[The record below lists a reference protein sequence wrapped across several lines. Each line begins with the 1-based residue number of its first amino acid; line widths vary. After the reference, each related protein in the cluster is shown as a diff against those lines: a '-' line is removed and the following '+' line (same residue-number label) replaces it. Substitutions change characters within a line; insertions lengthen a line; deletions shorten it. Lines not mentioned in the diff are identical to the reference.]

1 MDNSP
6 RSELMSAPR
15 SEQPKIPQLSSRLW
29 PNTFRSP
36 LAIALVA
43 LAVRIA
49 YIVIAHTYQLK
60 NLDGNFNFG
69 FEMGR
74 IGCALA
80 LGQGFS
86 NPFHGVTGPTAWEP
100 PLYPLLIAGV
110 FRIFGIYTPASAF
123 VLLSVNSLFA
133 ALTTLPIFSIAKR
146 CFGETVALWSSWI
159 WALLPPTI
167 FWSTRWIWETSLAA
181 FLLALLLLLGLTL
194 EAGEGL
200 KPWVEFG
207 LLWGVA
213 ALTNAAL
220 LSLLPVSGGWAWHRR
235 AKQGKPSRTGVVAA
249 LAVFLAC
256 LAPWLVRNYHTFGR
270 FLWIRSNF
278 GAELRLGNGPG
289 ADGRWMD
296 WLHPTKDIEQLQLY
310 RRLGEVGYV
319 EERKQEALAFIREDY
334 ARFAWLSM
342 RRFAYFWGGPPRARQ
357 SASALFGNFLYLGS
371 SLLAWFGL
379 VEALRKHRP
388 GAWLFFW
395 VVVIYPLVYYV
406 VFFLP
411 RYRHPIEPELLILM
425 AYAVYQAVSG
435 RRLKPEEPR
444 EDRQTDEVRGYRDSH
459 D

>member
-1 MDNSP
+1 MP
-6 RSELMSAPR
+6 APR
-15 SEQPKIPQLSSRLW
+15 SKQASLLQSSFPLSSPR
-29 PNTFRSP
+29 
-36 LAIALVA
+36 AIALVA
-43 LAVRIA
+43 LAVRLG
-49 YIVIAHTYQLK
+49 YVVIGHTYQLK

-86 NPFHGVTGPTAWEP
+86 NPFHGLTGPTAWEP

-133 ALTTLPIFSIAKR
+133 ALTTLPIFLIAKR
-146 CFGETVALWSSWI
+146 CFGETVARWSSWT
-159 WALLPPTI
+159 WALLPPAI

-181 FLLALLLLLGLTL
+181 LLLALLLALSLILDA
-194 EAGEGL
+194 EDGL
-200 KPWVEFG
+200 KLWIGFG

-220 LSLLPVSGGWAWHRR
+220 LSLLPVSGGWAWYRR
-235 AKQGKPSRTGVVAA
+235 AQQGKRSLPGVLAA
-249 LAVFLAC
+249 SAIFLAC
-256 LAPWLVRNYHTFGR
+256 LAPWLVRNYRTFGR
-270 FLWIRSNF
+270 FIWIRSNF

-296 WLHPTKDIEQLQLY
+296 WLHPSKDIEQWELY
-310 RRLGEVGYV
+310 RRLGEVAYV

-334 ARFAWLSM
+334 PRFAWLSL
-342 RRFAYFWGGPPRARQ
+342 RRFAYFWGGPPRSRK
-357 SASALFGNFLYLGS
+357 SASALLANFLYLAS
-371 SLLAWFGL
+371 SLLACLGL

-388 GAWLFFW
+388 GAWLFFG
-395 VVVIYPLVYYV
+395 VVLVYPLVYYV

-411 RYRHPIEPELLILM
+411 RYRHPIEPELGILM
-425 AYAVYQAVSG
+425 LYAVYEALSRQ
-435 RRLKPEEPR
+435 RLKPE
-444 EDRQTDEVRGYRDSH
+444 RQRDSRTVEVRDSDRREWH

>member
-1 MDNSP
+1 MP
-6 RSELMSAPR
+6 APR
-15 SEQPKIPQLSSRLW
+15 SEQAKIPLFSSRLG
-29 PNTFRSP
+29 PAASRSP
-36 LAIALVA
+36 LAIAVVA
-43 LAVRIA
+43 FAVRVA
-49 YIVIAHTYQLK
+49 YILIAHTYQLK

-123 VLLSVNSLFA
+123 VLLSVNSLCA
-133 ALTTLPIFSIAKR
+133 ALTTLPIVSIAKR
-146 CFGETVALWSSWI
+146 CFGETVAMWSSWT
-159 WALLPPTI
+159 WALLPPAI

-181 FLLALLLLLGLTL
+181 FLLALLLALGLTL
-194 EAGEGL
+194 EAGDGL
-200 KPWVEFG
+200 KPWIEFG
-207 LLWGVA
+207 LLWGVT

-220 LSLLPVSGGWAWHRR
+220 LSLLPVSGLWAWHRR
-235 AKQGKPSRTGVVAA
+235 AQLGKRSLTGVVAA
-249 LAVFLAC
+249 SAVFLAC
-256 LAPWLVRNYHTFGR
+256 LAPWLVRNYRTFGR
-270 FLWIRSNF
+270 CISIRSNF

-296 WLHPTKDIEQLQLY
+296 WQHPTKDIEQLQLY

-334 ARFAWLSM
+334 ARFAWLSV
-342 RRFAYFWGGPPRARQ
+342 RRFAYFWGGPPRSRKSTA
-357 SASALFGNFLYLGS
+357 ALFGNVLYMGS
-371 SLLAWFGL
+371 SLLAGFGL
-379 VEALRKHRP
+379 LEALRKHRP

-395 VVVIYPLVYYV
+395 VVVIYPLVYYL

-425 AYAVYQAVSG
+425 VYAVYESLSARQLEAE
-435 RRLKPEEPR
+435 KAP
-444 EDRQTDEVRGYRDSH
+444 EDRQTVEVRNSGYRDSH